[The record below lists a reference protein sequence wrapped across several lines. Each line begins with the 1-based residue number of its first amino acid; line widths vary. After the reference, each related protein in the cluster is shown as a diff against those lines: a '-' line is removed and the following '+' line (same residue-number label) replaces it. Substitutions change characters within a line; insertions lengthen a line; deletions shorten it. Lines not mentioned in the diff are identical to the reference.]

1 MYPETE
7 TAGAAKEARTVHPL
21 AINVVEIFRRR
32 LGTASPQLS
41 GQVVRE
47 LQEAVSESL
56 DRFVR
61 NTESEIRMPL
71 REAVEE
77 RQGWSEAFAL
87 LMGLAPGIEIN
98 CTDPAV
104 MAKAI
109 EERVLAD
116 RAELARLRGG
126 DATRGPEHEQ
136 GLLPAVTSKT
146 SKSALG

>member
-61 NTESEIRMPL
+61 NIESEVRKPV
-71 REAVEE
+71 REGREELGRWVE
-77 RQGWSEAFAL
+77 A
-87 LMGLAPGIEIN
+87 MGLLTTLVGDLEVNPN
-98 CTDPAV
+98 DPLG
-104 MAKAI
+104 MAHAI
-109 EERVLAD
+109 EARVRAD
-116 RAELARLRGG
+116 RAELARLGGG

-136 GLLPAVTSKT
+136 GLLPVASGKASK
-146 SKSALG
+146 KS